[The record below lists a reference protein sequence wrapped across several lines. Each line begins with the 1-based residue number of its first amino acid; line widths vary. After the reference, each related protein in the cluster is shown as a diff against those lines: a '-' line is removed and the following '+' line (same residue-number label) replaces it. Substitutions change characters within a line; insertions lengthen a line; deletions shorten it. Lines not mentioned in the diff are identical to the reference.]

1 VQTRASGGPSRAA
14 VARGRG
20 IARSLAP
27 TLVFA
32 LLLGA
37 GFGIGRHVVLRDLAQ
52 RVEDRSLAATLGRVL
67 AAEYDAESQNLDDVR
82 AEFARAYLDPAAAA
96 ADMDDYAWDV
106 PVVPA
111 PFVGYAPAPGRHW
124 NATINEKQLRYT
136 GELAVPKPDGV
147 VRIFVTGGSTAF
159 GSGAP
164 AQDRTIPGY
173 LQALLDRRLAPQTGR
188 RYEVVNAASPAWTT
202 TQERI
207 WIANRIAEL
216 DPDLVVSFSGAND
229 VLWAALGRDILWF
242 RAFADEHYFRLI
254 DGLRVRV
261 GMDPLPDVVAVAEQ
275 PVPPRDVTR
284 RLARNLRLASH
295 ALAAGGATY
304 VFALQPTLATT
315 GKALSERERIQ
326 RNFGEQLQPGSTAYF
341 ASCYRAIDES
351 LTALP
356 RKPFRYVDL
365 SHIFDATGDG
375 QEIFLDRFHFGDRGN
390 EKIADELYRALLPA
404 LAESGA

>member
-1 VQTRASGGPSRAA
+1 
-14 VARGRG
+14 
-20 IARSLAP
+20 
-27 TLVFA
+27 
-32 LLLGA
+32 
-37 GFGIGRHVVLRDLAQ
+37 
-52 RVEDRSLAATLGRVL
+52 
-67 AAEYDAESQNLDDVR
+67 
-82 AEFARAYLDPAAAA
+82 
-96 ADMDDYAWDV
+96 
-106 PVVPA
+106 
-111 PFVGYAPAPGRHW
+111 
-124 NATINEKQLRYT
+124 
-136 GELAVPKPDGV
+136 
-147 VRIFVTGGSTAF
+147 
-159 GSGAP
+159 
-164 AQDRTIPGY
+164 
-173 LQALLDRRLAPQTGR
+173 
-188 RYEVVNAASPAWTT
+188 
-202 TQERI
+202 
-207 WIANRIAEL
+207 
-216 DPDLVVSFSGAND
+216 
-229 VLWAALGRDILWF
+229 
-242 RAFADEHYFRLI
+242 
-254 DGLRVRV
+254 
-261 GMDPLPDVVAVAEQ
+261 MDPLPDVVAVAEQ

-326 RNFGEQLQPGSTAYF
+326 RNFGEQLQLGSTAYF